1 MGPSM
6 DRLIEILGESSSR
19 LVHCTRT
26 SEATQATSS
35 DRFHGS
41 EWLMMLIKKDWLRCH
56 LREHAVDV
64 ETECDVTRREHPEGC
79 DCR

>member
-1 MGPSM
+1 M

-19 LVHCTRT
+19 LVHCTKT
-26 SEATQATSS
+26 GEATQATSS

-64 ETECDVTRREHPEGC
+64 ETECDVT
-79 DCR
+79 